1 MTHWTVALQVP
12 LSMRCFRQEYWGGLP
27 FPSPGD
33 LPDTGIEPMFPA
45 SPVLQVDS
53 LSAELL
59 VASNFAM
66 LQTIACHTPL
76 SMGFSRQEYWSGL
89 LCPPPGDLPDPGIEP
104 MFSEDPAFQVDSLLL
119 IHQGNLESSHTRD
132 PTHVPCIGR
141 WILNHWTTK
150 AVSSF

>member
-12 LSMRCFRQEYWGGLP
+12 LSMRCFRQEYWRGLP

-66 LQTIACHTPL
+66 L
-76 SMGFSRQEYWSGL
+76 YWSGL